1 MKPEI
6 LVVEDN
12 ESNLLLLRAVLRPE
26 FEVVAAS
33 DADEA
38 RHYLRSAKPDLILM
52 DVGLP
57 GTNGLEL
64 TQELKSQPSFEIPIV
79 ILTAHALAAH
89 EAAAKAVAADGFI
102 TKPINTRALP
112 GTLKRVLAQTIPHDD
127 AD

>member
-79 ILTAHALAAH
+79 ILTAHALAAD
-89 EAAAKAVAADGFI
+89 EAAAKAVGADGFI